1 MVNFL
6 VKKRGIHTDQV
17 LWFKFLNFNRSCT
30 GDIGETKAIKK
41 RCLIRFETICW
52 KYGALKTFNV
62 QSQPRYNIRAECLTC
77 LQYLEISLRRN
88 YLPVPWIQY
97 CAKVMQTIIVV
108 YCVLFF
114 RYIAEYRWYIVHF
127 LDTLRTINRRGMGAL
142 LRCLVPTI
150 NRSNDTSFPR
160 YIAKTIYRKAN
171 IQWQRSQQIHRNWIV

>member
-52 KYGALKTFNV
+52 KYGTLKTFNV
-62 QSQPRYNIRAECLTC
+62 QSQPRYYIRAECLTC

-97 CAKVMQTIIVV
+97 CAKVMQTIVVV
-108 YCVLFF
+108 YCALFF

-160 YIAKTIYRKAN
+160 YIAKTIYRGACGT
-171 IQWQRSQQIHRNWIV
+171 